1 MSIMSCGTILCVFR
15 RLLTDS
21 SYRGSAI
28 AKIVAEN
35 TKQYPEMFQE
45 EVRM

>member
-1 MSIMSCGTILCVFR
+1 MSIVSCGMSLCVLR
-15 RLLTDS
+15 RLLADS

-45 EVRM
+45 EVKM